1 MEKNCFNKI
10 IERKADDPLT
20 SRFVEA
26 EPEKEEF
33 LKSYELPIM
42 GDESAISFI
51 SDSFSNQYLP
61 KSHELLPIIKP
72 GHGGNESVP

>member
-1 MEKNCFNKI
+1 MVSKKT
-10 IERKADDPLT
+10 DDPLT
-20 SRFVEA
+20 SRFVE
-26 EPEKEEF
+26 PEKEEF
-33 LKSYELPIM
+33 LRSYELPII

-72 GHGGNESVP
+72 GQGGSESVP